1 MTITSAE
8 QSQSNES
15 TESTELLIKEARDVY
30 KRQALRG
37 YNLRKVVRETA
48 IEQNECMTRV
58 RHEGAVDPK
67 WATF

>member
-1 MTITSAE
+1 MRGAIGDTS
-8 QSQSNES
+8 QFDDCRSP
-15 TESTELLIKEARDVY
+15 T
-30 KRQALRG
+30 ALRG